1 MTHNQVPSFC
11 RRAISAVTMP
21 SGRRVEVRAK
31 SPQTIA
37 SRCSPIWNFR
47 PIATSSLKN
56 LRIASWPCRSR
67 PAPSSSTASGS
78 YKAVIP
84 STSPM
89 FCLETNSG
97 SKSWG
102 SYATPPFACSLMQQT
117 PFYARPRL
125 DLTEPSSSPGSL
137 EKVIP
142 EATYLRLG
150 VDQSAL
156 LIKLEKRPF
165 LESSA
170 HDGLAAGQYELPRP
184 TIFIELEPWTSLNWD
199 AVDVQILR
207 KSNAVEVPFHEVDV
221 RPPRKFPTDDDML
234 SRKGGS

>member
-1 MTHNQVPSFC
+1 MQEPPCTIVEHGLGLIQSRHPIDVSHVLSGNQQRLQVLG
-11 RRAISAVTMP
+11 I
-21 SGRRVEVRAK
+21 VRH
-31 SPQTIA
+31 SPVRLLAHATIPLLRPT
-37 SRCSPIWNFR
+37 SFR
-47 PIATSSLKN
+47 PHRA
-56 LRIASWPCRSR
+56 
-67 PAPSSSTASGS
+67 
-78 YKAVIP
+78 
-84 STSPM
+84 
-89 FCLETNSG
+89 
-97 SKSWG
+97 
-102 SYATPPFACSLMQQT
+102 
-117 PFYARPRL
+117 
-125 DLTEPSSSPGSL
+125 SSSPGSL

-170 HDGLAAGQYELPRP
+170 HDGLAASQYELPRP